1 MKIRNRTKAIGIVA
15 LILALG
21 LSVVY
26 AATPIASYTITM
38 TATVPSSP
46 SMTLT
51 IGGTLIP
58 SGTSTFPWGT
68 LTPSCNY
75 FISNK
80 TFAIQNTGNVAIST
94 VTFGMTSTTFPYESQ
109 LVLSDQSGNILDTI
123 PLHSI
128 SSGNPISFPLAAGQ
142 TFNGYI
148 ALEIPLSASPNGY
161 SCSCSVTFN

>member
-1 MKIRNRTKAIGIVA
+1 MVA

-58 SGTSTFPWGT
+58 SGTSTFTWGT
-68 LTPSCNY
+68 LALSCNS

-80 TFAIQNTGNVAIST
+80 TIVIQNTGNVAIST
-94 VTFGMTSTTFPYESQ
+94 VTFAITSTTFPRESQ
-109 LVLSDQSGNILDTI
+109 LVLSDPNGNVLDII
-123 PLHSI
+123 PIDSI
-128 SSGNPISFPLAAGQ
+128 SSGNQISFPLGAGQ
-142 TFNGYI
+142 TFNGYL
-148 ALEIPLSASPNGY
+148 AVEVPSSAWPGGY
-161 SCSCSVTFN
+161 GCSWSVTFN